1 MVSLARLALID
12 RRRGG
17 GGADTSATPHP
28 EPPSSFELVSA
39 RKAPNRRITVCI
51 HEPRHVGARA
61 LGPGPPRRPVRHWH
75 QALWYMRC
83 GTAATC
89 LECLLFRVL
98 GVSVPPHK
106 GACHGSPALT
116 RLVLFMLT
124 CMHSK
129 RRTTHVAPST
139 YWKFA
144 ILVGL
149 VALEGILRVSFPFY
163 PF

>member
-1 MVSLARLALID
+1 
-12 RRRGG
+12 
-17 GGADTSATPHP
+17 
-28 EPPSSFELVSA
+28 
-39 RKAPNRRITVCI
+39 
-51 HEPRHVGARA
+51 
-61 LGPGPPRRPVRHWH
+61 
-75 QALWYMRC
+75 MRC

-124 CMHSK
+124 CMHTSSK